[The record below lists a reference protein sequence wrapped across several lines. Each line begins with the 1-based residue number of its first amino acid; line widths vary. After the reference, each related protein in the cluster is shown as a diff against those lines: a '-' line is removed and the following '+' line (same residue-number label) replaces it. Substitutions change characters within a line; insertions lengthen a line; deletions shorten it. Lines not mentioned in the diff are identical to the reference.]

1 MSSIKK
7 FISDTVI
14 YGATT
19 IISRMI
25 SFLMTPIYLRK
36 FEGAAVYGIYSTLYA
51 WVSMLNAIL
60 AFGMETTYFR
70 YLQKVDPKDKD
81 RVYNNSFVVTLI
93 TSLLLLVS
101 VFVFIDPIA
110 SWFAGEGEDP
120 SAYLKYIQY
129 FAFILVADALAV
141 VPFAKLR
148 AQGRPIRFSCLK
160 FINIFVTLF
169 SNVFF
174 IVYLPDWTKTSVFW
188 ANFAGDW
195 FQEGWI
201 GYVFLSNLLASVLTL
216 ILLLPEMLT
225 LRLRIDRPLMK
236 SMLAYSFPILIANI
250 SFIINENLDK
260 MFFPKLLPG
269 EYGKTELGIYGA
281 VTKIAV
287 FLNLFV
293 TAFRL
298 GAEPFF
304 FSYAKNENATRTYA
318 KIMEYFVLLMVL
330 VMVGITV
337 NLSWLKGFVEGP
349 ELQPD
354 IYWAGLK
361 VVPFLLLNFV
371 LLGIYMNLSV
381 WYKLTDQTRF
391 AVYISVVGAIVTI
404 VLNIVLIPMFSYPG
418 AVATTTI
425 AYLVMI
431 GLSLYWG
438 QKYYPIPY
446 RFLKIAAYLLVGL
459 GLSTLS
465 FFVFDSNFWIG
476 NGLLLLFCTAIV
488 FSERKN
494 IEQLLLKRK
503 NNLK

>member
-1 MSSIKK
+1 
-7 FISDTVI
+7 
-14 YGATT
+14 
-19 IISRMI
+19 R
-25 SFLMTPIYLRK
+25 
-36 FEGAAVYGIYSTLYA
+36 YS
-51 WVSMLNAIL
+51 
-60 AFGMETTYFR
+60 
-70 YLQKVDPKDKD
+70 
-81 RVYNNSFVVTLI
+81 
-93 TSLLLLVS
+93 
-101 VFVFIDPIA
+101 
-110 SWFAGEGEDP
+110 
-120 SAYLKYIQY
+120 YI
-129 FAFILVADALAV
+129 
-141 VPFAKLR
+141 
-148 AQGRPIRFSCLK
+148 K
-160 FINIFVTLF
+160 FINIFITLF
-169 SNVFF
+169 SNLFF
-174 IVYLPDWTKTSVFW
+174 IVYLPEWTKSSAFW
-188 ANFAGDW
+188 ADFASGW

-201 GYVFLSNLLASVLTL
+201 GYVFISNLLASGLTL
-216 ILLLPEMLT
+216 LLLIPEMLT

-304 FSYAKNENATRTYA
+304 FSYAKNENARRTYA
-318 KIMEYFVLLMVL
+318 MIMEYFVMLMVL

-337 NLSWLKGFVEGP
+337 NLDWLKDFIKGN

-354 IYWAGLK
+354 IYWTGLK
-361 VVPFLLLNFV
+361 VVPFILFNFV

-391 AVYISVVGAIVTI
+391 AVYISVIGALVTI
-404 VLNIVLIPMFSYPG
+404 GLSFLLIPIYSYSG
-418 AVATTTI
+418 AVATTTT
-425 AYLVMI
+425 AYLAMI

-446 RFLKIAAYLLVGL
+446 HFAKIILYLVSGL
-459 GLSTLS
+459 GVSLAS
-465 FFVFDSNFWIG
+465 FFIFDGNFWIG
-476 NGLLLLFCTAIV
+476 NGLLLLFCTAI
-488 FSERKN
+488 FFLERKN
-494 IEQLLLKRK
+494 ILQLLPRRK

>member
-1 MSSIKK
+1 
-7 FISDTVI
+7 
-14 YGATT
+14 
-19 IISRMI
+19 
-25 SFLMTPIYLRK
+25 MTPIYLRK
-36 FEGAAVYGIYSTLYA
+36 FKDAAVYGLYSNLYA

-70 YLQKVDPKDKD
+70 FLQKVDPKDKQ
-81 RVYNNSFVVTLI
+81 RVFDNSFVVTLM
-93 TSLLLLVS
+93 TSLLLLIS
-101 VFVFIDPIA
+101 VFVFIDPITA
-110 SWFAGEGEDP
+110 WFADGGRSEE
-120 SAYLKYIQY
+120 YTKYIQY
-129 FAFILVADALAV
+129 FVFILVADALAV

-148 AQGRPIRFSCLK
+148 AQGRPIRYSSLK

-169 SNVFF
+169 SNLFF
-174 IVYLPDWTKTSVFW
+174 IVYLPDWTKSSAFW
-188 ANFAGDW
+188 ADFAAGW

-216 ILLLPEMLT
+216 LLLTPEILT

-236 SMLAYSFPILIANI
+236 SMLVYSFPILIANI
-250 SFIINENLDK
+250 SFILNENLDK

-269 EYGKTELGIYGA
+269 EYGKTELGIYAA

-304 FSYAKNENATRTYA
+304 FSYAKNENARRTYA
-318 KIMEYFVLLMVL
+318 KIMEYFVMLMVL

-337 NLSWLKGFVEGP
+337 NLDWLKDFIRGN

-354 IYWAGLK
+354 IYWTGLK
-361 VVPFLLLNFV
+361 VVPFILLNFV

-391 AVYISVVGAIVTI
+391 ALYISLTGALVTI
-404 VLNIVLIPMFSYPG
+404 ALNFLLIPIYSYPG
-418 AVATTTI
+418 AVATTTT

-431 GLSLYWG
+431 GLSLFWG

-446 RFLKIAAYLLVGL
+446 HFLKIILYLMSGL
-459 GLSTLS
+459 GVSLVS
-465 FFVFDSNFWIG
+465 FFIFNSNFWIG
-476 NGLLLLFCTAIV
+476 NGLLLLFSIAIV

-494 IEQLLLKRK
+494 IEQLLLQRK

>member
-1 MSSIKK
+1 MSSVKK
-7 FISDTVI
+7 FVSDTVI
-14 YGATT
+14 YGFST
-19 IISRMI
+19 IVSRMI

-36 FEGAAVYGIYSTLYA
+36 FKDASVYGIYANLYA
-51 WVSMLNAIL
+51 WVSMLNAVL

-70 YLQKVDPKDKD
+70 FLQRVDPRDKE
-81 RVYNNSFVVTLI
+81 RVYNNSFVVTLGS
-93 TSLLLLVS
+93 SLLLLVS
-101 VFVFIDPIA
+101 AFVFIDPIA
-110 SWFAGEGEDP
+110 SWFADEAG
-120 SAYLKYIQY
+120 SAAAYKQYIYY
-129 FAFILVADALAV
+129 FVIILVADALAV

-148 AQGRPIRFSCLK
+148 AQGRPIRFAALK
-160 FINIFVTLF
+160 LINIFITLF
-169 SNVFF
+169 SNLFF
-174 IVYLPDWTKTSVFW
+174 IVYLPKWIKVSAFW
-188 ANFAGDW
+188 AHFASDW
-195 FQEGWI
+195 FQEGWL

-216 ILLLPEMLT
+216 LLLFPEMRT
-225 LRLRIDRPLMK
+225 LRLRVDKPLMK

-269 EYGKTELGIYGA
+269 EYGKTELGIYAA
-281 VTKIAV
+281 VTKLAV

-304 FSYAKNENATRTYA
+304 FSYAKNENAQRTYA
-318 KIMEYFVLLMVL
+318 RIMEYFVLLMVL

-337 NLSWLKGFVEGP
+337 NLDWLKDFVRGN

-354 IYWAGLK
+354 VYWTGLK
-361 VVPFLLLNFV
+361 VVPFILLNFV

-391 AVYISVVGAIVTI
+391 AVYISVAGALVTI
-404 VLNIVLIPMFSYPG
+404 TLNMLLIPSFSYVG
-418 AVATTTI
+418 AVAATTV

-446 RFLKIAAYLLVGL
+446 NFLKIVGYLACGL
-459 GLSTLS
+459 TLSILS
-465 FFVFDSNFWIG
+465 FFVLDSNFWWG
-476 NGLLLLFCTAIV
+476 NGLLLLFCLGIV
-488 FSERKN
+488 FLERQQ
-494 IEQLLLKRK
+494 ISLLLRK
-503 NNLK
+503 G

>member
-7 FISDTVI
+7 FVSDTVI
-14 YGATT
+14 YGFTT
-19 IISRMI
+19 IVSRMI

-36 FEGAAVYGIYSTLYA
+36 FKDAAVYGIYSNLYA
-51 WVSMLNAIL
+51 WVSMMNALL

-70 YLQKVDPKDKD
+70 FLQKVEASD
-81 RVYNNSFVVTLI
+81 RERVFNNSFIITLL
-93 TSLLLLVS
+93 TSLLLLGS
-101 VFVFIDPIA
+101 VFIFIDPIA
-110 SWFAGEGEDP
+110 AWFAGAENPAEY
-120 SAYLKYIQY
+120 AKYVWY
-129 FAFILVADALAV
+129 FVFILVADALAV

-148 AQGRPIRFSCLK
+148 AQGRPIRYSYLK
-160 FINIFVTLF
+160 FINIFLTLL
-169 SNVFF
+169 SNLFF
-174 IVYLPDWTKTSVFW
+174 IVYLPDWVKASAFW
-188 ANFAGDW
+188 ANFAGEW

-201 GYVFLSNLLASVLTL
+201 GYVFISNLLASVFTL
-216 ILLLPEMLT
+216 ILLVPEMLT

-236 SMLAYSFPILIANI
+236 NMLAYSFPILIANI

-269 EYGKTELGIYGA
+269 DYGKTELGIYAA

-287 FLNLFV
+287 FLSLFV

-304 FSYAKNENATRTYA
+304 FSYAKHENASRTYA
-318 KIMEYFVLLMVL
+318 KIMEYFVMVMVL

-337 NLSWLKGFVEGP
+337 NLDWLKDFIRGN

-354 IYWAGLK
+354 IYWTGLK
-361 VVPFLLLNFV
+361 VVPFILFNFV

-391 AVYISVVGAIVTI
+391 ALYISLTGALVTI
-404 VLNIVLIPMFSYPG
+404 ALNFLLIPVYSYSG

-425 AYLVMI
+425 AYFVMI

-446 RFLKIAAYLLVGL
+446 HFLKIVLYLVSGL
-459 GLSTLS
+459 ALSLMS
-465 FFVFDSNFWIG
+465 FFIFGSNFWIG
-476 NGLLLLFCTAIV
+476 NGLLLLFCITII
-488 FSERKN
+488 FLERKN
-494 IEQLLLKRK
+494 IQQLLPQRK

>member
-1 MSSIKK
+1 MSSVKK
-7 FISDTVI
+7 FVSDTVI
-14 YGATT
+14 YGFTT
-19 IISRMI
+19 IVSRML

-36 FEGAAVYGIYSTLYA
+36 FKDAAVYGLYSNLYA

-70 YLQKVDPKDKD
+70 FLQKVDPKDKQ
-81 RVYNNSFVVTLI
+81 RVFDNSFVVTLM
-93 TSLLLLVS
+93 TSLLLLIS
-101 VFVFIDPIA
+101 VFVFIDPITA
-110 SWFAGEGEDP
+110 WFADGGRSEE
-120 SAYLKYIQY
+120 YTKYIQY
-129 FAFILVADALAV
+129 FVFILVADALAV

-148 AQGRPIRFSCLK
+148 AQGRPIRYSSLK

-169 SNVFF
+169 SNLFF
-174 IVYLPDWTKTSVFW
+174 IVYLPDWTKSSAFW
-188 ANFAGDW
+188 ADFAAGW

-216 ILLLPEMLT
+216 LLLTPEILT

-236 SMLAYSFPILIANI
+236 SMLVYSFPILIANI
-250 SFIINENLDK
+250 SFILNENLDK

-269 EYGKTELGIYGA
+269 EYGKTELGIYAA

-304 FSYAKNENATRTYA
+304 FSYAKNENARRTYA
-318 KIMEYFVLLMVL
+318 KIMEYFVMLMVL

-337 NLSWLKGFVEGP
+337 NLDWLKDFIRGN

-354 IYWAGLK
+354 IYWTGLK
-361 VVPFLLLNFV
+361 VVPFILLNFV

-391 AVYISVVGAIVTI
+391 ALYISLTGALVTI
-404 VLNIVLIPMFSYPG
+404 ALNFLLIPIYSYPG
-418 AVATTTI
+418 AVATTTT

-431 GLSLYWG
+431 GLSLFWG

-446 RFLKIAAYLLVGL
+446 HFLKIILYLMSGL
-459 GLSTLS
+459 GVSLVS
-465 FFVFDSNFWIG
+465 FFIFNSNFWIG
-476 NGLLLLFCTAIV
+476 NGLLLLFSIAIV

-494 IEQLLLKRK
+494 IEQLLLQRK